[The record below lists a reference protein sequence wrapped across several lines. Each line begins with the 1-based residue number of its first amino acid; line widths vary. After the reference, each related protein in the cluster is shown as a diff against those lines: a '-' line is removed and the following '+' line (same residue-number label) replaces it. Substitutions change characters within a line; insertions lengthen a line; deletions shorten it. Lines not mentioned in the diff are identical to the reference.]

1 MAGRIRAEDIATVR
15 DRSPIE
21 AVVGEYLQLRAAGGG
36 RLKGLCPFHEERTP
50 SFTVNPAKGL
60 FHCFGCQAGGD
71 VFTFIARM
79 ENLGFTE
86 TVERLADRAGVELT
100 YEQGGAAPGRE
111 SSRRGR
117 LIEAARLAEGWFAEM
132 LRVSPDAAAGRA
144 FLRERGFD
152 EAAWQRFGVGY
163 APRGWDNLLRALA
176 RHGCTAEEL
185 QGAGLTQPGRHGPI
199 DRFRGRLVWPIRDVT
214 GTTVGFGARRLYEED
229 TGPKYLN
236 SPETQLFSKSRLL
249 YGLDLARREIG
260 RTRRAVVV
268 EGYTDV
274 MACHLAGV
282 TTAVATC
289 GTAFGTEHISVL
301 RRLLMD
307 REEFR
312 GEVVFT
318 FDGDAAGRHAALA
331 AFDREQQFVTQT
343 FVAVTPGGLDPCD
356 LRLQR
361 GDAALQALVD
371 GRVPLFE
378 FAIRSAIA
386 RYDLETPEGRVRA
399 LAAAAPI
406 VAGIRDRAL
415 RPEYVRAL
423 AGWLGMDPAIVLDRV
438 AAVPAGAPAAP
449 VDTARGA
456 GGRSGWGSAH
466 APSGTPTTRQ
476 ATGSASAPG
485 WRAGLGEGTYRGVVA
500 PEGTRGQARGA
511 TGGAATHLGG
521 GPGGGS
527 GGGSGGGPGGGPG
540 RAPAR
545 GGTLAVR
552 RGVLEREVLKVALQ
566 VPRAAGAAFDAFP
579 EDSFAAP
586 GHRLVRR
593 AVAGAGGALAAGAG
607 EGRERAWLDAVLAAA
622 DDDRARELITAL
634 AVEPLLL
641 ASGDEAA
648 YAESVCARFAELGLG
663 EQIEDLRGRLQRSE
677 AAGDT
682 AAQLALFA
690 ELMELEGRRQHL
702 RTVAMTIWVPDLD
715 AAPETGVVP
724 AAGELL

>member
-60 FHCFGCQAGGD
+60 FHCFGCQVGGD

-86 TVERLADRAGVELT
+86 TVERLADRAGVALT
-100 YEQGGAAPGRE
+100 YEQGGATPGRE

-117 LIEAARLAEGWFAEM
+117 LIEAARLAEAWFAEM
-132 LRVSPDAAAGRA
+132 LRTSPDAAAGRA
-144 FLRERGFD
+144 FLGERGFD
-152 EAAWQRFGVGY
+152 EQAWQRFGVGY

-176 RHGCTAEEL
+176 RQGCTAEEL
-185 QGAGLTQPGRHGPI
+185 QGAGLTQPGRRGPI

-236 SPETQLFSKSRLL
+236 SPETLLFSKSRLL

-318 FDGDAAGRHAALA
+318 FDGDAAGQHAALA

-361 GDAALQALVD
+361 GDAALRALVD

-423 AGWLGMDPAIVLDRV
+423 AGWLGMDPAIVLDQV
-438 AAVPAGAPAAP
+438 AAVPSGAP
-449 VDTARGA
+449 VDPARVSSGSS
-456 GGRSGWGSAH
+456 GGGLPH
-466 APSGTPTTRQ
+466 APSGTATARP

-485 WRAGLGEGTYRGVVA
+485 WAAGPGEGTHRGVV
-500 PEGTRGQARGA
+500 PRERTRSPAHA
-511 TGGAATHLGG
+511 STGGAPTRPAAGQAG
-521 GPGGGS
+521 GPP
-527 GGGSGGGPGGGPG
+527 GPARGPG
-540 RAPAR
+540 RSPAR
-545 GGTLAVR
+545 EGTFAVR
-552 RGVLEREVLKVALQ
+552 RGALEREVLKVALQ

-586 GHRLVRR
+586 GYRSVRR
-593 AVAGAGGALAAGAG
+593 AVAGAGGVRAAGADD
-607 EGRERAWLDAVLAAA
+607 GREHAWLDAVLAAA

-641 ASGDEAA
+641 AGGDEAG

-663 EQIEDLRGRLQRSE
+663 AQIEDLRGRLQRSE

-682 AAQLALFA
+682 PAQLALFA
-690 ELMELEGRRQHL
+690 QLMELERRRQHL

-715 AAPETGVVP
+715 AAPETVVVP
-724 AAGELL
+724 TGGQLA